1 MPTVTITFNQPINV
15 SAQVGD
21 TVYYCPTSTVGGF
34 ATAAQ
39 TTIVEIGTIASMS
52 TLPDPTSIV
61 CNIGNQTTP
70 PDEGDYIFFSK
81 DSQANMSS
89 LLGYYAEIKLQ
100 NNSTEESELF
110 SVGAEIFES
119 SK

>member
-39 TTIVEIGTIASMS
+39 STIIEIGTIASMS
-52 TLPDPTSIV
+52 PLPDPTSLV
-61 CNIGNQTTP
+61 CNIDGSTAP
-70 PDEGDYIFFSK
+70 PDEGDFILFSK

-89 LLGYYAEIKLQ
+89 LLGYYAEIKFS
-100 NNSTEESELF
+100 NNSIAESELF
-110 SVGAEIFES
+110 SVGAEVFES